1 MPQKMNKPETVAII
15 GLGLLG
21 ASLGMALRDKGLK
34 RLGWTR
40 RPEVR
45 EWAVKENVV
54 DSTAED
60 ICEVL
65 SQADIT
71 VFCLPIPEII
81 SYIERYAASWKPGA
95 IVTDIGS
102 VKEVIVNCG
111 EKNLLPRG
119 VRFVGSHPMA
129 GTEKSGPFAAF
140 PELYNKAEVFVT
152 NTPDTCPEAI
162 ERIIRFW
169 ESINTKTVRIG
180 VREHD
185 ILVAHTSHISH
196 VLALALTQ
204 AVLDCP
210 EKEQQLRYS
219 GCATGFRDTS
229 RITSSSPVMWREII
243 ENNQPAVLE
252 SVREVEKRWQH
263 IRQII
268 ENKQY
273 EQLQEEFAKGKK
285 LRDDWIKYKNS
296 TQNCNW

>member
-54 DSTAED
+54 DGTAED
-60 ICEVL
+60 IREVL

-140 PELYNKAEVFVT
+140 PELYNNAEVFVT
-152 NTPDTCPEAI
+152 NTPDTCPEAF
-162 ERIIRFW
+162 EQIIRFW

-185 ILVAHTSHISH
+185 ILVAHTRS
-196 VLALALTQ
+196 
-204 AVLDCP
+204 
-210 EKEQQLRYS
+210 K
-219 GCATGFRDTS
+219 
-229 RITSSSPVMWREII
+229 
-243 ENNQPAVLE
+243 
-252 SVREVEKRWQH
+252 SVV
-263 IRQII
+263 
-268 ENKQY
+268 
-273 EQLQEEFAKGKK
+273 
-285 LRDDWIKYKNS
+285 
-296 TQNCNW
+296 